1 MDNASEQSENEES
14 GSDVV
19 QAMTKFGQGSAVAPV
34 VSDLIIKDA
43 LDELADGSEIV
54 AVNNGGR
61 QTEIACDGA
70 KHAVN
75 PRTVGTGTEVS
86 WRRWRSEC
94 AAEGRK
100 VAVLA
105 QQLGQLPVVEPAL
118 VPGFAAAMPCD

>member
-43 LDELADGSEIV
+43 LDELADRDEV
-54 AVNNGGR
+54 AGVNYCGR
-61 QTEIACDGA
+61 QAEIARDGA
-70 KHAVN
+70 KHAVD
-75 PRTVGTGTEVS
+75 PRTVSIGTEVS
-86 WRRWRSEC
+86 GRRRRCEG

-105 QQLGQLPVVEPAL
+105 QQFGQLPVIEPAL
-118 VPGFAAAMPCD
+118 VPGFAAAMPGD